1 MNSGTTDA
9 GVRLRQSARGSAVE
23 RAQDRLPDHD
33 GHHEAD
39 DCDVYDV
46 HPLRPCRPFIALSLF
61 RPVVEIAI
69 YRDRLLNCRTIEVA
83 RAASDGLPE
92 LPQLFTIASSPV
104 LRVKKIR

>member
-1 MNSGTTDA
+1 MRAFACVSLRGAQRRSGRKIASQTTTAITRPMIVTFTTSIRFAHA
-9 GVRLRQSARGSAVE
+9 GL
-23 RAQDRLPDHD
+23 
-33 GHHEAD
+33 
-39 DCDVYDV
+39 
-46 HPLRPCRPFIALSLF
+46 FIALSLF